1 MGKRGAKRVEGRK
14 TRSLHKASHGIMSDR
29 SLAAPALDRGRNC
42 EFEQFLLLVIYMC
55 VCGGVYVCAHMC
67 IFGRGWISTFLDPEL

>member
-55 VCGGVYVCAHMC
+55 VWGGCMCVHTCVYLGGGGYPH
-67 IFGRGWISTFLDPEL
+67 F